1 MWSLAL
7 SFSVALM
14 HRFCVHVLRV
24 HSQTHKR
31 TGQGIV
37 ISDRRVRLGVCW
49 DGNMWNSTG
58 DYEAGS
64 PTSLSAVC
72 QNSTKSSKDIRVTE
86 RSLTAW
92 TCLQA
97 YSSPA
102 AISTLNLTC
111 DSYTRKAA
119 VNLVFR
125 GPGINWRFW
134 GGFARSSV
142 SNLKV
147 LSFFCVVLNVKLSV
161 FCQKTQL

>member
-1 MWSLAL
+1 MATCEIQQEI
-7 SFSVALM
+7 M
-14 HRFCVHVLRV
+14 
-24 HSQTHKR
+24 KR
-31 TGQGIV
+31 
-37 ISDRRVRLGVCW
+37 
-49 DGNMWNSTG
+49 
-58 DYEAGS
+58 AA
-64 PTSLSAVC
+64 PPLSAVC

-86 RSLTAW
+86 RSLMAW

-102 AISTLNLTC
+102 ATSTLNLTC

-134 GGFARSSV
+134 GGFARRSV

-147 LSFFCVVLNVKLSV
+147 LSFFCVILNVKLRI
-161 FCQKTQL
+161 FCQKTQLWNVCCAYFSVSLLLTVGWIWMWRGLFKDRYWNVKIS